1 MVYLCQFGQ
10 NLAMKLEERVQTR
23 LFPSHIWPWW
33 PRKLG
38 QSPKSNHFL
47 KSFQWCFCHIC
58 ASFVKIWPLLQKIEH
73 RQCFHRYM
81 TLVTLKT
88 RSRSPVSDHF
98 YHPPDGVSV
107 SSWSKPGH
115 EYRRK
120 KCSQGFFIDINDH
133 VDLENYVMHGHQKLI
148 IF

>member
-1 MVYLCQFGQ
+1 MFLCQFGQ
-10 NLAMKLEERVQTR
+10 IR
-23 LFPSHIWPWW
+23 
-33 PRKLG
+33 
-38 QSPKSNHFL
+38 
-47 KSFQWCFCHIC
+47 
-58 ASFVKIWPLLQKIEH
+58 PLLQKIEH

-98 YHPPDGVSV
+98 YHSPDGVSV

-120 KCSQGFFIDINDH
+120 DAAKVSKGAKISSRYNQVRHPTQDTKGKVTNSQLDTTHESQEVSPFPAGDHKAQINRRAQRH
-133 VDLENYVMHGHQKLI
+133 NKHKTEQKHK
-148 IF
+148 